1 MGVKVN
7 ISSILA
13 QSTGNQTVVTV
24 EGSTVAECLD
34 DLIKR
39 FPDLRKSLFDK
50 DGKLHSFLDIYV
62 NKQSAYPETLAKP
75 VKEGDEIH
83 IMFLIGGG

>member
-34 DLIKR
+34 DLIKQ

>member
-13 QSTGNQTVVTV
+13 QSAGNQAVATV

-34 DLIKR
+34 DLIR
-39 FPDLRKSLFDK
+39 QFPDLRKSLFDK

-62 NKQSAYPETLAKP
+62 NKESAYPETLAKP
-75 VKEGDEIH
+75 VKEGDELH